1 MNINT
6 RQKEK
11 IMIYIK
17 TLERTLEQS
26 KIGDIKDILDP
37 RNILIKKNNK

>member
-11 IMIYIK
+11 IITYITTLEK
-17 TLERTLEQS
+17 TLQQS
-26 KIGDIKDILDP
+26 IIGDIKDILDS